1 MRMFSSL
8 TVDQI
13 PFLLPV
19 LAGPSMWMRAIVIIA
34 IVKSGCMPIVFGG
47 STAGVIEFP
56 DEVAIRSRRVKIFLL
71 AVFDATSKAKPH
83 LGPGRSVV
91 SAQRQQQLRQL

>member
-1 MRMFSSL
+1 MFSSL